1 MAGRRYEISY
11 PDGSRKKVSCRERDS
26 LLLTSEIKQIAPQQY
41 AYNGQVRTYH
51 SFADLAE
58 LKTRL
63 NMPATLIRRYLAGH
77 FVRVEQRTGKRKHE
91 LLETPESMALRL
103 EMA

>member
-1 MAGRRYEISY
+1 MTRKTFLITY
-11 PDGSRKKVSCRERDS
+11 PDGSRKHIDTRERDS
-26 LLLTSEIKQIAPQQY
+26 LLLASEIKQIAPQHY

-63 NMPATLIRRYLAGH
+63 NMPTMLIRRYLAGH

-103 EMA
+103 L